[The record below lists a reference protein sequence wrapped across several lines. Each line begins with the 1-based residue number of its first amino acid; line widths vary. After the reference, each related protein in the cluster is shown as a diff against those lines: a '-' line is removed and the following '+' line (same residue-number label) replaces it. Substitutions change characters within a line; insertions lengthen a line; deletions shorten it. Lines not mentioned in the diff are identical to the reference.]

1 MVLFEFTG
9 RFNENDVNA
18 VKELQKMYSLPQTGV
33 VDEKTWDVLYQTFI
47 GIRDALNNAL
57 NPIEKE
63 ITYLNSLNLN
73 YGDINRDVRDLQE
86 KLNEIAETQ
95 SERIMANGAFSRQ
108 TSARLAQFQKTNG
121 LPQTGILDAET
132 LRQINSVYRQLISN
146 NSIAPTQYPKAEL
159 GMGDTDN

>member
-1 MVLFEFTG
+1 M
-9 RFNENDVNA
+9 
-18 VKELQKMYSLPQTGV
+18 
-33 VDEKTWDVLYQTFI
+33 YQTFI

-95 SERIMANGAFSRQ
+95 SERIMANGAFFASDVCTACTVPKDKR
-108 TSARLAQFQKTNG
+108 SAANGYFGRRNIKADKQCLPSAYFEQFNRT
-121 LPQTGILDAET
+121 DAVSKSGAWYG
-132 LRQINSVYRQLISN
+132 RHRQLKGEFLCLQHIRRLTN
-146 NSIAPTQYPKAEL
+146 R
-159 GMGDTDN
+159 